1 VDPYSYTSGES
12 DVDCAEAFIEMNEEE
27 KRDRVQDLWKRTLAK
42 AKGAVKVIEI
52 FGDLNRRIY
61 LYGSD
66 KKHDYLIE

>member
-1 VDPYSYTSGES
+1 MS
-12 DVDCAEAFIEMNEEE
+12 E
-27 KRDRVQDLWKRTLAK
+27 KEQQERVFELWRRTLAK
-42 AKGAVKVIEI
+42 AKGAVRVIEI